1 MPAHEPIEFVP
12 GDFEYNARV
21 AALLGP
27 CWAIM
32 LMFGGKTTT
41 GALARPSLYSVP
53 AVCDARAACRRLCSL
68 PLPPTD
74 GLPPAGVLCTAGILV
89 IGLIIA
95 YMFDLSNVREGS
107 LIVLWITMLAVG
119 MALFVLTAILLY
131 NNFYLLFL
139 LGVMDIL
146 VFLTGAWATLQFRWL
161 QRDSPAMGAPV
172 IPPRSFSLPPFA
184 RTFPVRDA
192 NPCGRGRS
200 RSAGAGEAGARR
212 APHPGVDPAH
222 LGRGLRLR
230 IRRRALPALGVHRR
244 RDCARGRAAAFL
256 LPPAG
261 NAPPA
266 PSTSAA

>member
-41 GALARPSLYSVP
+41 GALARPSPLLRSPLSAMPVLP
-53 AVCDARAACRRLCSL
+53 AGGSAL
-68 PLPPTD
+68 PLPRTD
-74 GLPPAGVLCTAGILV
+74 GLSPACAPYTAGILV

-161 QRDSPAMGAPV
+161 QRDSPAMGAPI
-172 IPPRSFSLPPFA
+172 IP
-184 RTFPVRDA
+184 
-192 NPCGRGRS
+192 RGS
-200 RSAGAGEAGARR
+200 
-212 APHPGVDPAH
+212 
-222 LGRGLRLR
+222 
-230 IRRRALPALGVHRR
+230 
-244 RDCARGRAAAFL
+244 
-256 LPPAG
+256 
-261 NAPPA
+261 
-266 PSTSAA
+266 SAAGICTNIPARC